1 MGHVSLFALLI
12 IAFFRFIP
20 NTSKTKHPALGILI
34 NPAGLKIPGGGILN
48 HEQNHIYFDHYFFL
62 WCNML

>member
-1 MGHVSLFALLI
+1 MMNLMGHVSLFALLI

-34 NPAGLKIPGGGILN
+34 NPAGLKIPGSGILSF
-48 HEQNHIYFDHYFFL
+48 HETM
-62 WCNML
+62 CG